1 MGRHPNGAC
10 VFDGKTAMFCKIT
23 RKEAKAMAKMRYN
36 PHVATKYFGPYK
48 HLYGIIR
55 MKGKCL
61 IRGGC
66 MAWKGYI
73 AAF

>member
-1 MGRHPNGAC
+1 
-10 VFDGKTAMFCKIT
+10 
-23 RKEAKAMAKMRYN
+23 MAKMRYN